1 MPDAWPIFFNK
12 RKPRFLQE
20 QAMPLLVKGKS
31 ILLSGPTASG
41 KTEAAVTPLL
51 QRHISF
57 KRKQVSVV
65 YIAPT
70 KALVNDIFHRLDSY
84 LCARMPD
91 SVRRYTGDH
100 HDFKDPEG
108 LFLLIATPEALDSLQ
123 LMRPESLAGV
133 RAVVVDEIHMLHG
146 NARGQQLRHVINRIE
161 KNAVKP
167 QNPKDVFQKIGM
179 TATLQDMENVSK
191 LWLGEKAIIVKAG
204 DSRDINITYLQ
215 VSVPKN
221 SEKSTQAAHVIADW
235 FEETG
240 TAKGL
245 IFGNTRNNTQI
256 LAANLYEKL
265 KHSRWPVHWHT
276 GIITAS
282 ERERV
287 EDAMKNDRFG
297 ICVATATLEVGIDIG
312 DLDIIILAEPPYSI
326 NAFLQRIGRGSR
338 KSDICKV
345 IALYAI
351 EQELTLFHALHHCAS
366 TGILDEIHEYDR
378 AAVRFQQIVSFA
390 WHGANQ
396 DKPLT
401 KNNLSTQ
408 TCDTG
413 HGSVVEDM
421 LETASLENIQGALL
435 LSREL
440 TDQGERRQIHT
451 TITGA
456 RTLNMVDSS
465 SGETIIS
472 ASGQGIAQGALFV
485 GGKIKN
491 VTSNVDGTISL
502 ESTRGKRLPLTSLP
516 ATRGKRGLGRRII
529 WALAEVAGQEP
540 FSWKYEGNRIITW
553 GGADYNRLLTI
564 ILKIEGITSNAQP
577 DEYGISGIP
586 DGADITPSQIFE
598 WAQLIQQSG
607 NLPTKEISQFCERS
621 RYFSY
626 LSSEMQ
632 EIEAQRSV
640 PFQGFI
646 KWLQECLTLS
656 EENKNPHPK
665 KIKKSRQL

>member
-1 MPDAWPIFFNK
+1 MATKHLSKQMPDAWSIFFKK
-12 RKPRFLQE
+12 RKPRLLQD
-20 QAMPLLVKGKS
+20 QAMPLLIQGKS
-31 ILLSGPTASG
+31 VLLSGPTASG

-57 KRKQVSVV
+57 KRQQVSVI

-70 KALVNDIFHRLDSY
+70 KALVNDIYHRLDSY
-84 LCARMPD
+84 LCARIPE

-100 HDFKDPEG
+100 HDFKDPKG
-108 LFLLIATPEALDSLQ
+108 LFLLITTPEALDSLQ

-161 KNAVKP
+161 KNVVKP

-179 TATLQDMENVSK
+179 TATLQDMKNVSK
-191 LWLGEKAIIVKAG
+191 IWLGKKAKIIKAG
-204 DSRDINITYLQ
+204 EPRDIDITYLQ
-215 VSVPKN
+215 VSVPEG
-221 SEKSTQAAHVIADW
+221 SEKAAESSNVIANW

-245 IFGNTRNNTQI
+245 IFGNTRNKTQV
-256 LAANLYEKL
+256 LAANLHENL
-265 KHSRWPVHWHT
+265 RGSRWPVHWHT

-287 EDAMKNDRFG
+287 EDAMKNERFG

-312 DLDIIILAEPPYSI
+312 DLDIIILADPPYSI
-326 NAFLQRIGRGSR
+326 NAFLQRIGRGNR
-338 KSDICKV
+338 ESDICKV
-345 IALYAI
+345 VALYAT

-366 TGILDEIHEYDR
+366 TGTLDEIHEYDR

-401 KNNLSTQ
+401 KKNLSTR

-413 HGSVVEDM
+413 NGSVVEDM
-421 LETASLENIQGALL
+421 LETGSLKDIHGALL
-435 LSREL
+435 LSLEL

-465 SGETIIS
+465 SGETMIS
-472 ASGQGIAQGALFV
+472 ASGQEITQGALFV

-491 VTSNVDGTISL
+491 VTSNVDGTVSL

-529 WALAEVAGQEP
+529 WALAEMGDHDP
-540 FSWKYEGNRIITW
+540 HSWEYEGNRIITW

-564 ILKIEGITSNAQP
+564 ILKMEGITSNAQP
-577 DEYGISGIP
+577 DEYGINGIP
-586 DGADITPSQIFE
+586 DGAEITPSQILE
-598 WAQLIQQSG
+598 WTQLIQQSES
-607 NLPTKEISQFCERS
+607 LPAKGISQFCERS

-632 EIEAQRSV
+632 EKEAQRSV

-646 KWLQECLTLS
+646 KWLQECLAIP
-656 EENKNPHPK
+656 EEN
-665 KIKKSRQL
+665 IFS